1 MKILCEFETYG
12 IAYELFET
20 ANFHELDFIKADM
33 SMKAYRYFNCKNE
46 FNIASIYKRYFEMK
60 HIKSVDYAE
69 MGSVKSKNQTR
80 KLYWKE
86 RNEFKCKIAQ
96 YEYEL
101 DARKKEYF
109 LACKKYNKARI
120 AYDERA
126 KLFLQF
132 LAIKKKLEEV

>member
-1 MKILCEFETYG
+1 MKILCKFETYG
-12 IAYELFET
+12 LTYERFET
-20 ANFHELDFIKADM
+20 ANSHELDCLKDEM
-33 SMKAYRYFNCKNE
+33 SRKAYRYFNCKNE
-46 FNIASIYKRYFEMK
+46 FNIASIHKRYFEMK
-60 HIKSVDYAE
+60 HIKSVDYVE

-86 RNEFKCKIAQ
+86 RNELKCKIAK

-109 LACKKYNKARI
+109 LACKEYNKERI
-120 AYDERA
+120 AQNERA